1 MVRRRFSLTVLPLLS
16 VVAALSALIL
26 PPAAHAAR
34 PPTSSELRALR
45 SALSRDQDVAI
56 TPSSVS
62 IATVAPGW
70 AAVKW
75 GHTYNSL
82 VFHRHGNRWRAVGN
96 LIQGSEPF
104 DSPCAYAPSVVITD
118 LFAIRCPPYAALHAR
133 PASSAV
139 RKALDAALRADPY
152 TRSLGPFTL
161 YRPCI
166 SRLNPRWAAA
176 TVELPDTAEVVW
188 LHQNH
193 GRWQVNYGFQHLPPR
208 AIILSLAA
216 CSAYNAAAYGA

>member
-1 MVRRRFSLTVLPLLS
+1 MRRRFLLTVLPLLV
-16 VVAALSALIL
+16 VVAALSALNM
-26 PPAAHAAR
+26 PPVARAAR

-75 GHTYNSL
+75 GGNYNSL
-82 VFHRHGNRWRAVGN
+82 LFHRQAKRWAAVGN

-104 DSPCAYAPSVVITD
+104 DSLCAYAPSVVITD
-118 LFAIRCPPYAALHAR
+118 LFAIRCPPYPALHAR

-139 RKALDAALRADPY
+139 RKALDAALHADPY
-152 TRSLGPFTL
+152 TRTLGRFTL
-161 YRPCI
+161 YRPCV

-188 LHQNH
+188 LHQNVAR
-193 GRWQVNYGFQHLPPR
+193 RWQVTYGVHHLPPR

-216 CSAYNAAAYGA
+216 CSAYNAASYGA